1 MCALYLSYHCYIP
14 VSSWSC
20 LRQMISEQPCS
31 VHIITVHERADR
43 ATGVWPDDDDDDDGD
58 GDDGD
63 GSSFS
68 EEGRVGAKA
77 QMLESPG
84 SLRELRMVQHGG
96 RERVLGEKDG
106 KRNQKGRKQEA
117 KLRNVN
123 SPGGESLGSFLR

>member
-1 MCALYLSYHCYIP
+1 
-14 VSSWSC
+14 
-20 LRQMISEQPCS
+20 MISEQPCS
-31 VHIITVHERADR
+31 VHTITVHERAER
-43 ATGVWPDDDDDDDGD
+43 GTGVWPDDDDDDDDGDDDDGDGDGDGDDDDGD